1 MAAPFSVPIDK
12 DKDRASIETAEI
24 RKTPLRWIAVL
35 VFVGVLWWAQDVV
48 IPVVVSVLV
57 SYALEPTVA
66 RLERW
71 HVRRVFGVPILLAAL
86 TIGMVGGAYALR
98 GQATAFADRLPGAAH
113 ELARAIRKRVPGQ
126 ASTMARMQQAANE
139 LERATA
145 TPRVPDGVTS
155 VRVEEPTFKWN
166 DWMWQGS
173 HGVLALGAQLFAVLC
188 LVYYLLLAG
197 DLYRRKIVRIV
208 GSSLTEKR
216 ITVEILGEIERQ
228 IERFLWA
235 RVLISI
241 IVGLAFWLAFTVIGL
256 EDPGVWGLLAALF
269 FSVPFVGPT
278 IIVVAAGIA
287 GFLQFDSLDMALL
300 TFGVS
305 LAIAAIEGNLLM
317 PWLMSRAGEMNAV
330 AVFVSLM
337 FWGWL
342 WGGWG
347 LLLAVP
353 ITAAI
358 KAVCDRVDDLNGLAE
373 LLRE

>member
-1 MAAPFSVPIDK
+1 M
-12 DKDRASIETAEI
+12 
-24 RKTPLRWIAVL
+24 
-35 VFVGVLWWAQDVV
+35 
-48 IPVVVSVLV
+48 
-57 SYALEPTVA
+57 
-66 RLERW
+66 
-71 HVRRVFGVPILLAAL
+71 
-86 TIGMVGGAYALR
+86 
-98 GQATAFADRLPGAAH
+98 
-113 ELARAIRKRVPGQ
+113 
-126 ASTMARMQQAANE
+126 
-139 LERATA
+139 
-145 TPRVPDGVTS
+145 
-155 VRVEEPTFKWN
+155 
-166 DWMWQGS
+166 
-173 HGVLALGAQLFAVLC
+173 
-188 LVYYLLLAG
+188 
-197 DLYRRKIVRIV
+197 
-208 GSSLTEKR
+208 
-216 ITVEILGEIERQ
+216 
-228 IERFLWA
+228 
-235 RVLISI
+235 LISI

-269 FSVPFVGPT
+269 FSVPFVGAT

-305 LAIAAIEGNLLM
+305 PAIAAIEGNLLM
-317 PWLMSRAGEMNAV
+317 PWLMSRAGEMNSV